1 MRGQTPKATFPG
13 TPRGMGVNT
22 YPGLLSGGKG
32 IHFFISEYLQ
42 PVLLDF
48 SVEWQ
53 ALFYPGTAGE
63 DEFFFLPHLL
73 LEFNGQGLLHGQLG
87 NQSHHFLSNVF
98 DPFLVAVHLE
108 VEGPRLVGRGIP

>member
-1 MRGQTPKATFPG
+1 MAAG
-13 TPRGMGVNT
+13 T

-32 IHFFISEYLQ
+32 IHFFISQYLQ

-53 ALFYPGTAGE
+53 ALVYPGTAGE
-63 DEFFFLPHLL
+63 DERFFLSHLL

-87 NQSHHFLSNVF
+87 NQGHHFLSSIF
-98 DPFLVAVHLE
+98 DPFLVAIHLE
-108 VEGPRLVGRGIP
+108 VESLRLVRRGIP